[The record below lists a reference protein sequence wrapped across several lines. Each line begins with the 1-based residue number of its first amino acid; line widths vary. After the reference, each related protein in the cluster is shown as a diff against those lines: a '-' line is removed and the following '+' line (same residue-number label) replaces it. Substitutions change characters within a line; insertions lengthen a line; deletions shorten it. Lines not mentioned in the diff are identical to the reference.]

1 MKYNIRKID
10 RGIVIEGA
18 RDFEPKHVFE
28 CGQSFRWDREN
39 DGSYTGIAMGKVA
52 NVKREGADIFIRNTD
67 IDEFN
72 EIWYGYFDLDRDYE
86 KIKSELSSDD
96 DMLKKATK
104 FGDGIRILNQDEWET
119 LISFIISANN
129 RIPMIKRSVSRIC
142 ERWGKPLSYND
153 RTYYTFPE
161 IEKLAGAGIDE
172 LEQCGVG
179 FRAKY
184 IKETALMVQNGDVN
198 LYELKNAG
206 YDKARAEL
214 IKLAGVGPKVA
225 DCVLL
230 FSMDYSEAFPVD
242 VWVKRIMQQF
252 YLAPDVSLAKIEK
265 YGQSK
270 FGKLA
275 GFAQQYLFYY
285 IRELKGNI

>member
-1 MKYNIRKID
+1 LKYNIREING
-10 RGIVIEGA
+10 GIVIEDA

-28 CGQSFRWDREN
+28 CGQSFRWDRE
-39 DGSYTGIAMGKVA
+39 DDKSYTGVAMGKVA
-52 NVKREGADIFIRNTD
+52 NVKKDGDDIFIHNTD

-72 EIWYGYFDLDRDYE
+72 EIWHVYFDLDRNYG
-86 KIKSELSSDD
+86 KIKSELSSDSV
-96 DMLKKATK
+96 LEKATK
-104 FGDGIRILNQDEWET
+104 FGNGIRILNQDEWET

-129 RIPMIKRSVSRIC
+129 RIPMIKRAVSRIS
-142 ERWGKPLSYND
+142 ERWGKPVRYKDS
-153 RTYYTFPE
+153 TYYTFPG
-161 IEKLAGAGIDE
+161 IEELAGAGIDE

-214 IKLAGVGPKVA
+214 MKLPGVGPKVA

-230 FSMDYSEAFPVD
+230 FSMGYSEAFPVD

-252 YLAPDVSLAKIEK
+252 YLAPDVSLAKIQK